1 MGGGG
6 AGEKKRVQYLGRHI
20 MIKGVFADKL
30 LEGSKSTTIRL
41 GIVKPRYKEVI
52 VHGHGRPLAK
62 AEVTEVRVKRVSELT
77 EEDARRDGFKSLDD
91 LLDAL
96 KSVYGD
102 IGPDDY
108 VTIIGLRVKQRL
120 DSLESEDPYLGLEPA
135 DIARLA
141 LRYLRDELDE
151 EEVKILE
158 DLTRTNSIRMTA
170 VRLYGSIERRYK
182 VRRALRRSLEMLLE
196 RGLVRVK
203 GRPPYK
209 SGRG

>member
-1 MGGGG
+1 VSGEGRGGG
-6 AGEKKRVQYLGRHI
+6 RVQYLGRHI

-30 LEGSKSTTIRL
+30 LEGRKSTTIRL
-41 GIVKPRYKEVI
+41 GIVKPRYREVI
-52 VHGHGRPLAK
+52 IHGHGRPLAK
-62 AEVTEVRVKRVSELT
+62 AEITEVTVKRVAELT
-77 EEDARRDGFKSLDD
+77 EEDARRDGFASLKD

-96 KSVYGD
+96 RSVYGD
-102 IGPDDY
+102 LRPDDN

-141 LRYLRDELDE
+141 LRYLKGELGE
-151 EEVKILE
+151 EDVRILE

-170 VRLYGSIERRYK
+170 VRLYGSVERRYR

-196 RGLVRVK
+196 RGLVRARS
-203 GRPPYK
+203 RPPYK
-209 SGRG
+209 G